1 MCFIFPLSMNFTLIA
16 NYACVGM
23 AYCTGAAKAL
33 VQMMAGKQPY
43 DFFPEC
49 LEASRQ
55 RMGLA
60 PEEDEEEDEE
70 EVDAEEE
77 DEVEEE
83 VDIDESKVDIRWED
97 LEKDEESEWV
107 VV

>member
-1 MCFIFPLSMNFTLIA
+1 
-16 NYACVGM
+16 M

-33 VQMMAGKQPY
+33 VHMMAGKQPY

-60 PEEDEEEDEE
+60 PEEDSEEEE
-70 EVDAEEE
+70 EVDAE
-77 DEVEEE
+77 EEE